1 MTDYIKTMRG
11 YVGHRPIMQVG
22 ASVVIIREDGAILLQ
37 RRSDNGLWGYHGGS
51 VELGEDTRD
60 AAKRELFEETAL
72 TAEDLELHG
81 VYSGKDTFYRYPNG
95 DEVSNVDVVFLC
107 RDWEGTLRAQAGEV
121 EELRF
126 VAPED
131 LPADLMPPNRPV
143 FADWLRRRGNG
154 GQ

>member
-22 ASVVIIREDGAILLQ
+22 ASVVIVRDDGAMLLQ

-95 DEVSNVDVVFLC
+95 DEVFNVDILYIC
-107 RDWEGTLRAQAGEV
+107 RRWSGEPSPQKGEV
-121 EELRF
+121 EELRWF
-126 VAPED
+126 TPQD
-131 LPADLMPPNRPV
+131 LPPDEMISPPNRG
-143 FADWLRRRGNG
+143 FFREIRR
-154 GQ
+154 

>member
-1 MTDYIKTMRG
+1 MTEYIKTMRG
-11 YVGHRPIMQVG
+11 YVGHRTIMQVG
-22 ASVVIIREDGAILLQ
+22 ASVVIVREDGAMLLQ

-95 DEVSNVDVVFLC
+95 DEVFNVDILYIC
-107 RDWEGTLRAQAGEV
+107 RRWSGEPSPQKGEV
-121 EELRF
+121 EELRWF
-126 VAPED
+126 APQD
-131 LPADLMPPNRPV
+131 LPPDEMISPPNRG
-143 FADWLRRRGNG
+143 FFREIRR
-154 GQ
+154 

>member
-1 MTDYIKTMRG
+1 MTDYIKTMRW

-22 ASVVIIREDGAILLQ
+22 ANVVIVREDGAMLLQ

-95 DEVSNVDVVFLC
+95 DEVFNVDILYVC
-107 RDWEGTLRAQAGEV
+107 RRWSGEPSPQKGEV
-121 EELRF
+121 EELRWF
-126 VAPED
+126 APQD
-131 LPADLMPPNRPV
+131 LPPDEMISPPNRG
-143 FADWLRRRGNG
+143 FFREIRR
-154 GQ
+154 

>member
-22 ASVVIIREDGAILLQ
+22 ASVVIVREDGAMLLQ

-72 TAEDLELHG
+72 TAENLELHG

-95 DEVSNVDVVFLC
+95 DEVFNVDILYVC
-107 RDWEGTLRAQAGEV
+107 RRWSGEPSPQKGEV
-121 EELRF
+121 EELRWF
-126 VAPED
+126 APQD
-131 LPADLMPPNRPV
+131 LPPDEMISPPNRG
-143 FADWLRRRGNG
+143 FFREIRR
-154 GQ
+154 